1 MVVFDL
7 DGTLVDSQLDFTELR
22 RRLGWPEH
30 TLILEHL
37 ATLSCA
43 VERQQAAQIIVDFEL
58 EGARKALSEPG
69 AAPTA
74 RAPLTREVLDSA
86 APMRVAK
93 GIPVEA
99 LVALRQRLAAALG

>member
-1 MVVFDL
+1 MADFLQQIKAVVFDL

-58 EGARKALSEPG
+58 EGARKLRKHHAFER
-69 AAPTA
+69 A
-74 RAPLTREVLDSA
+74 RPRYEVVHGS
-86 APMRVAK
+86 R
-93 GIPVEA
+93 
-99 LVALRQRLAAALG
+99 R